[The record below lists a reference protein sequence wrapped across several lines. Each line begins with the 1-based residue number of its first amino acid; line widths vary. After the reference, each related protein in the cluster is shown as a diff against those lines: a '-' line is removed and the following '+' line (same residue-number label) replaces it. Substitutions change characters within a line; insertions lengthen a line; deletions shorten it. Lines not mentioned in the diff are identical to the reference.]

1 VAREVLLGRLG
12 VAVAVVC
19 ATALTVTAVAI
30 AMPSVRASL
39 GFAPPA
45 PVPSYAAGEAAD
57 FPPSLFNQAPHTVAI
72 FFRSDCGACAR
83 MKPFLARLAARDDD
97 SGVRVMAVTGAGNR
111 ADALAFAKQIGL
123 SESRLVMM
131 DLGNLRLRRVPTVV
145 LMDQAGAIQAALEG
159 IPSSQ
164 EEEKLLRMV
173 TSLSQ
178 PR

>member
-1 VAREVLLGRLG
+1 VAREVLLGRLS

-19 ATALTVTAVAI
+19 ATALTVTAVAV

-39 GFAPPA
+39 GFSPPPPA
-45 PVPSYAAGEAAD
+45 PSYVAGQSSD
-57 FPPSLFNQAPHTVAI
+57 FPPSLFQQAPHTLAI

-83 MKPFLARLAARDDD
+83 IKPFLVRLAARDD
-97 SGVRVMAVTGAGNR
+97 GAAVRVVAVTSPGNR

-123 SESRLVMM
+123 GESSLVTM
-131 DLGNLRLRRVPTVV
+131 DLGGLRLKRVPTVV
-145 LMDQAGAIQAALEG
+145 LLDRSGAIQSALEG

-173 TSLSQ
+173 TALSQ
-178 PR
+178 LR

>member
-30 AMPSVRASL
+30 AMPSVRSSL
-39 GFAPPA
+39 GFAPPPPA
-45 PVPSYAAGEAAD
+45 PSYAAGQPAD
-57 FPPSLFNQAPHTVAI
+57 FPASLFQQAPHTLAI

-83 MKPFLARLAARDDD
+83 MKPFLARLAARDDAAT
-97 SGVRVMAVTGAGNR
+97 VRVVAVTSLGTR

-123 SESRLVMM
+123 GESHLVIM
-131 DLGNLRLRRVPTVV
+131 DLGSLRLKRVPTVV
-145 LMDQAGAIQAALEG
+145 LMDRSGAIQTALEG

-178 PR
+178 SR

>member
-19 ATALTVTAVAI
+19 ATALTVTAVAV

-39 GFAPPA
+39 GFAPPPPA
-45 PVPSYAAGEAAD
+45 PSYVAGQTSD
-57 FPPSLFNQAPHTVAI
+57 FPATVFEQAPHTLVI

-83 MKPFLARLAARDDD
+83 MRPFLARLAARDDD
-97 SGVRVMAVTGAGNR
+97 AAVRVVAVTGAGNR

-123 SESRLVMM
+123 SESHLVTI
-131 DLGNLRLRRVPTVV
+131 DLKTLRLSRVPTVV
-145 LMDQAGAIQAALEG
+145 LVDQSGAIQTGLEG

-164 EEEKLLRMV
+164 EEEKLLRTV
-173 TSLSQ
+173 TSLS
-178 PR
+178 RR

>member
-1 VAREVLLGRLG
+1 MAREVLVGRLG

-19 ATALTVTAVAI
+19 ATALTVTAVAV

-39 GFAPPA
+39 GFAPPPPA
-45 PVPSYAAGEAAD
+45 PSYAAGQPAD
-57 FPPSLFNQAPHTVAI
+57 LPASLFKQAPHTLVI

-97 SGVRVMAVTGAGNR
+97 SAVRVVAVTGAGNR
-111 ADALAFAKQIGL
+111 PDALAFAKQIGL
-123 SESRLVMM
+123 GESSLVMM
-131 DLGNLRLRRVPTVV
+131 DLGQLRLRRVPTVV
-145 LMDQAGAIQAALEG
+145 LMDRSGVIQAALEG

>member
-39 GFAPPA
+39 GFAPP
-45 PVPSYAAGEAAD
+45 PPTPSYIAGQTAD
-57 FPPSLFNQAPHTVAI
+57 FPAALFQQAPHTLAI

-83 MKPFLARLAARDDD
+83 MKPFLARLAARNDEAA
-97 SGVRVMAVTGAGNR
+97 VRVVAVTGAGNR

-123 SESRLVMM
+123 GESHLVTI
-131 DLGNLRLRRVPTVV
+131 DLTKLRLSRVPTVV
-145 LMDQAGAIQAALEG
+145 LMDQSGAIQTALEG

-164 EEEKLLRMV
+164 EEEKLLRTV
-173 TSLSQ
+173 TSLS
-178 PR
+178 RSR

>member
-1 VAREVLLGRLG
+1 

-39 GFAPPA
+39 GFVPPPPA
-45 PVPSYAAGEAAD
+45 PSYAAGQRSD
-57 FPPSLFNQAPHTVAI
+57 FPANLFEQAPHTLAI

-83 MKPFLARLAARDDD
+83 MKPFLARLAARDD
-97 SGVRVMAVTGAGNR
+97 GAAVRVVAVTGTGNR
-111 ADALAFAKQIGL
+111 ADSLAFAKQIGL
-123 SESRLVMM
+123 GESRLMM
-131 DLGNLRLRRVPTVV
+131 IDIGTLRLKRVPTVV
-145 LMDQAGAIQAALEG
+145 LMDRSGVIQVALEG

-178 PR
+178 SR

>member
-1 VAREVLLGRLG
+1 VAREVFLGRLG

-39 GFAPPA
+39 GFAPPLPA
-45 PVPSYAAGEAAD
+45 PSYVAGQPAD
-57 FPPSLFNQAPHTVAI
+57 FPASLFQQAPYTLAI

-83 MKPFLARLAARDDD
+83 IKPFLARLTARDD
-97 SGVRVMAVTGAGNR
+97 GAAVRVVAVTGAGHR

-123 SESRLVMM
+123 GESSLVMM

-145 LMDQAGAIQAALEG
+145 LMDRSGVIQAALEG